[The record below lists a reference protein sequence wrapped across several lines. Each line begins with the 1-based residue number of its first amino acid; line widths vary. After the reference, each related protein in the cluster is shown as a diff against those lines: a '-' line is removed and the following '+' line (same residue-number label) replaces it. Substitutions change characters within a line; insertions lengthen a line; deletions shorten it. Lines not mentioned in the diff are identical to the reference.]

1 LSWATLVTGYVAFKK
16 GTPEELKQK
25 ILEELKEA
33 LEADFE
39 YNETDGEYHV
49 EDLNWHSHVTEEKIE
64 AIYQK
69 WKPFFNVFSI
79 SLYYLNEADYDEYM
93 EDDDDDDAG
102 SILAKFIDEIVNDI
116 NMNKLYR
123 PDSGYLVKLHALVEF
138 LKFADIDK
146 DLVAR
151 KIAELTEVLQEVDLK
166 ESRDTLLNLIS
177 VLEERSFSPAKLK
190 KLVLL
195 EVA

>member
-1 LSWATLVTGYVAFKK
+1 MGYAAYIYFPVK
-16 GTPEELKQK
+16 TVPPENTSRRCPLCGCLGKR
-25 ILEELKEA
+25 
-33 LEADFE
+33 
-39 YNETDGEYHV
+39 NG
-49 EDLNWHSHVTEEKIE
+49 NWHSHVTEEKME

-123 PDSGYLVKLHALVEF
+123 PDSGYLVK
-138 LKFADIDK
+138 
-146 DLVAR
+146 
-151 KIAELTEVLQEVDLK
+151 
-166 ESRDTLLNLIS
+166 
-177 VLEERSFSPAKLK
+177 P
-190 KLVLL
+190 
-195 EVA
+195 